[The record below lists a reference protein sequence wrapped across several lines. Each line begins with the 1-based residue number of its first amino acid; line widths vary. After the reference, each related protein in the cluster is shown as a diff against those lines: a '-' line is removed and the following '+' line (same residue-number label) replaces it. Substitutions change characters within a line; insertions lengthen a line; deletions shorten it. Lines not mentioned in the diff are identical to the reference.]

1 MASDQ
6 LNSAI
11 ESIQQFTAQG
21 DILRALLDGAA
32 QFSGRTALFIVKG
45 SALAGW
51 QGRGFSQEDGV
62 RNAAV
67 DGNQGLASRVLR
79 DRTPAAA
86 SAREFDANFINQQGA
101 PADGNAWLF
110 PLMVRDKVAALLY
123 CDVGAQAGARLDTS
137 AMKILTRAA
146 GQWLELLAARKAAG
160 TPTEPARPGVPAAP
174 PVQAPAPPPVAHA
187 PAYTAPAAPTITP
200 GDQEIHAK
208 AKRFAK
214 LLVDEIKLYNQAK
227 VNEGRQNRTVY
238 KLLREDIEKSR
249 ETYNKRYSNTSVAA
263 ANYFSQEV
271 VRILADNNAE
281 LLGSDFP
288 G

>member
-11 ESIQQFTAQG
+11 ESMQQLTAQG
-21 DILRALLDGAA
+21 DVLRALLDGVA

-45 SALAGW
+45 ATLAGW
-51 QGRGFSQEDGV
+51 QGRGFAQEEGL
-62 RNAAV
+62 RSAAV
-67 DGNQGLASRVLR
+67 DGNQGLAARVLR
-79 DRTPAAA
+79 ERTPAAA

-101 PADGNAWLF
+101 PSDGNAWVF
-110 PLMVRDKVAALLY
+110 PLILRDKVAALLY
-123 CDVGAQAGARLDTS
+123 CDVGTQPGAKLDTS
-137 AMKILTRAA
+137 AIKLLTRAG
-146 GQWLELLAARKAAG
+146 GQWLELLAARKSAG
-160 TPTEPARPGVPAAP
+160 VPAEAPGGGAPAQPAAP
-174 PVQAPAPPPVAHA
+174 PVQTAAPVAQA
-187 PAYTAPAAPTITP
+187 AAAQPPAEDVELHT
-200 GDQEIHAK
+200 K

-227 VNEGRQNRTVY
+227 VNEGRQNRTLY
-238 KLLREDIEKSR
+238 RLLHEDIEKSR
-249 ETYNKRYSNTSVAA
+249 ETYNKRYSSTSVAA

-271 VRILADNNAE
+271 VRILADNNPA